1 MSLLFKVLTFA
12 GFMAASVVL
21 SASLASANGRGKG
34 DRGNDKGNPHAAVP
48 EISAAGA
55 PAAIAFVLGGVAVVL
70 GRRARR
76 NVMKSA
82 D

>member
-1 MSLLFKVLTFA
+1 MSFLFKVLTVA
-12 GFMAASVVL
+12 GMLATSVVM
-21 SASLASANGRGKG
+21 SASLASADGRGKG
-34 DRGNDKGNPHAAVP
+34 ERGDDKGNSRAVP

-76 NVMKSA
+76 NVTKSA